1 MTNRIL
7 DTQRAANGNRILDL
21 MVPGGS
27 PTPDPRYA
35 RPSADISAG
44 AWLPSSGSD
53 LYAMIDEVA
62 PDSADYMYTDSPS
75 VCEIALGPVV
85 DPGTSSG
92 QAVRYQLWDDTAGA
106 MEVRLLQGATVIA
119 TWAHATTPT
128 TPQVFERFLTVLE
141 CDSITD
147 YTDLRLEVEAL

>member
-1 MTNRIL
+1 MAKYLAPDQIL
-7 DTQRAANGNRILDL
+7 GRAFFAPDDAPFG
-21 MVPGGS
+21 